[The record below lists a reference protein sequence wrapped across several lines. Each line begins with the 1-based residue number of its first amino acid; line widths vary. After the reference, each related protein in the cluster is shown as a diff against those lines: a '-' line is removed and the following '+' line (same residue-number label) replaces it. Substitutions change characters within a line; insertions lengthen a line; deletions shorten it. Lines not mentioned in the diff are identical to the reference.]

1 MTSTSC
7 NPRKKAKSNRLGF
20 FMAIYVNS
28 LKSQIWSIQPS

>member
-20 FMAIYVNS
+20 FMA
-28 LKSQIWSIQPS
+28 